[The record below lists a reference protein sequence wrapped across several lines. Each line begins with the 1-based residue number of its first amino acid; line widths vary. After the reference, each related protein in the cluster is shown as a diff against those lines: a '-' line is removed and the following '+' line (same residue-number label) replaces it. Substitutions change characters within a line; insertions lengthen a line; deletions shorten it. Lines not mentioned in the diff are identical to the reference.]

1 MLCALNVSCM
11 PYVHV
16 LMERRDTI
24 NQVTAIYVIVLY
36 TSTQEPIYFMNLVRY
51 IVQ

>member
-1 MLCALNVSCM
+1 MLCALNVPCM

-24 NQVTAIYVIVLY
+24 NQVTALCVIVLY
-36 TSTQEPIYFMNLVRY
+36 TATQEPIYFTNLVQN